1 MIANLKSDFRKILTV
16 RSTYI
21 LVLIALVLTTLFTYF
36 GTSAITY
43 QEQVSG
49 KTIDQRLPDGN
60 VKTIP
65 DPNDPPVFVNK
76 TEHKLPKE
84 KLIAN
89 LQDATPPITLFLT
102 VVVVLFMAHEYR
114 YNTIAYTLT
123 TSRRRYKV
131 LLSKLIVST
140 TFITVAALLALGVTA
155 VVTFAAIGV
164 KGLELPVQDFNWVY
178 VIGRLMSYSLGFSLM
193 GLAIITLVRNLTAGV
208 AAIFILPTL
217 DAIIGG
223 LLSTRHIEAT
233 RALPFSALD
242 RISSILRDYAPSGTP
257 GNTVTASQH
266 LPASVLGA
274 SFVFLTYLIGVWAIA
289 WVLFLK
295 RDSN

>member
-1 MIANLKSDFRKILTV
+1 MLANLTSDFRKLLTV

-21 LVLIALVLTTLFTYF
+21 LIGIALFLTIMFTYF

-49 KTIDQRLPDGN
+49 KTIEQKLPDGN
-60 VKTIP
+60 IKTIP
-65 DPNDPPVFVNK
+65 DPKDPPVFVTR

-84 KLIAN
+84 KLISN
-89 LQDATPPITLFLT
+89 LQDSVPPITLFIT

-123 TSRRRYKV
+123 MSRRRYKV
-131 LLSKLIVST
+131 LLSKLLVSA
-140 TFITVAALLALGVTA
+140 TFITVAASVILTVTA
-155 VVTFAAIGV
+155 AVTFAAIGI
-164 KGLELPVQDFNWVY
+164 KDLQLPAQDFNWVY
-178 VIGRLMSYSLGFSLM
+178 VIGRLLGYSLGFSLM

-217 DAIIGG
+217 DAIAGG
-223 LLSTRHIEAT
+223 LLASRHIEAT
-233 RALPFSALD
+233 RILPFSALD
-242 RISSILRDYAPSGTP
+242 RISSVMRDYAPTDTP
-257 GNTVTASQH
+257 ANAATASQH
-266 LPASVLGA
+266 LPASVIGA
-274 SFVFLTYLIGVWAIA
+274 TAVFLTYLIGVWVVA
-289 WVLFLK
+289 WVLFLR